1 MLWIRLSLR
10 LVVVL
15 AGIGLIVPVL
25 HSKVD
30 GPVSSELAY
39 RSSRPC
45 SSSADHLSRVD
56 CVASIKAAVADLSY
70 TADDENSGTV
80 YHFYLTARVP
90 SGSVLR
96 LEVDR
101 DIYETASAG
110 DQAALSLWNGFPV
123 GITVDG
129 LSYFDGNRS
138 LPWGWALWLGLVWLG
153 LGMVLWGLCGDAIA
167 DREYRRVTLVRLYNW
182 VPFGIAT
189 IAAFAVP
196 VADTPDAIAWWAIVL
211 DVGLWLGV
219 AAYFLRTIVE
229 GVPFMEGQGE
239 SLVTGP

>member
-1 MLWIRLSLR
+1 MSLR
-10 LVVVL
+10 LVTVL
-15 AGIGLIVPVL
+15 AGVGLIVLVL

-45 SSSADHLSRVD
+45 SSSADPSAQVD
-56 CVASIKAAVADLSY
+56 CVVSIEAAVKDLSY
-70 TADDENSGTV
+70 TADDENSRTT
-80 YHFYLTARVP
+80 YHFYLKAQLP

-101 DIYETASAG
+101 DIYETASTG
-110 DQAALSLWNGFPV
+110 DQATLSLWNGFPV
-123 GITVDG
+123 GVTVDG

-153 LGMVLWGLCGDAIA
+153 LGMVLWGLCGDVIA
-167 DREYRRVTLVRLYNW
+167 DRGYRGVTLVRLYNW
-182 VPFGIAT
+182 IPFGMAT

-196 VADTPDAIAWWAIVL
+196 VADTSDAIPWWAIVL

-219 AAYFLRTIVE
+219 AAYFLSRIVE
-229 GVPFMEGQGE
+229 GVPFMEGQSE
-239 SLVTGP
+239 PAVTGP